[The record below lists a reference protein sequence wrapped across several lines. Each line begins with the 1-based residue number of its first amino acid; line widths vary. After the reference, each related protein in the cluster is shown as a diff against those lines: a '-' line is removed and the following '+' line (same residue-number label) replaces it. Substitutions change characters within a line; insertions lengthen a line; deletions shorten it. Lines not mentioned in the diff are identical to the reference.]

1 MIIEQKFQTIKG
13 DVTIRR
19 QYKTS
24 KPTGVEY
31 ITSTE
36 VDAPFEEEYILD
48 LFHRWAASVRSED
61 RLHRPPEQILALVGS
76 SWQEIIE

>member
-13 DVTIRR
+13 AVTIRR
-19 QYKTS
+19 QYETS
-24 KPTGVEY
+24 EPTGVKS
-31 ITSTE
+31 IAGTG

-48 LFHRWAASVRSED
+48 LFHRWAASVRPEN